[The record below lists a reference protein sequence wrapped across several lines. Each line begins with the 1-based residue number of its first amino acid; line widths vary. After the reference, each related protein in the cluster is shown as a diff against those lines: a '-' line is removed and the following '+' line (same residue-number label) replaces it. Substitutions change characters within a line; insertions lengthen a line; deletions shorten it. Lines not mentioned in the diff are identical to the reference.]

1 MRKALVLAWIF
12 SVAFATTGTDLLS
25 TFLQVYNQARQFYP
39 SLPDLYLDDAVDLGE
54 LAGKLRGGEYAS
66 ITVTTSKNVHLAGAI
81 EDALRY
87 RLERGPG
94 IEVAWAMPRDEIND
108 RPWLSHPRYGEAY
121 VVARGE
127 DVVQDLMGLT
137 DRFGF
142 SFMLLDNDLYVYTE
156 RLLFRVRPGAAG
168 SLVPW
173 MRLAHDQIVAAK
185 VRGVR

>member
-66 ITVTTSKNVHLAGAI
+66 ITVTTT
-81 EDALRY
+81 
-87 RLERGPG
+87 
-94 IEVAWAMPRDEIND
+94 
-108 RPWLSHPRYGEAY
+108 RYGEAY

-173 MRLAHDQIVAAK
+173 IRLAHDQIVAAK
-185 VRGVR
+185 VREAR